1 MKIFVIIL
9 TFIGLIGC
17 GEDVVNSDNL
27 AKDLNK
33 SQSLKSDDYLSDS
46 EKSDIADFCQVLN
59 YKVIYLNS
67 NYASQSNKK
76 IPLTLH
82 QSSCESDAI
91 TASNVEVEVR
101 NFQGSLYL
109 GNGAL
114 FQDVLTVN
122 SSEISQLC
130 RSVASSG
137 QVLRYTQNGSTA
149 KWFYIEDRKDTN
161 CGASNNSDG
170 ESFCLIV
177 NSGEKENS
185 GEKYKITNVERYKT
199 SMETGNKRGVIIHR
213 KRASTGPCSGSS
225 HIIHEQYINS
235 I

>member
-1 MKIFVIIL
+1 MKTTLFII
-9 TFIGLIGC
+9 TLIALISC

-27 AKDLNK
+27 AKNLNK
-33 SQSLKSDDYLSDS
+33 TQSLKSDDYFSDS

-67 NYASQSNKK
+67 NYASISSKK
-76 IPLTLH
+76 VPLTLH
-82 QSSCESDAI
+82 QSTCESDAM

-101 NFQGSLYL
+101 NFQGSLYY

-114 FQDVLTVN
+114 FQDILTVN

-130 RSVASSG
+130 RSVTNTG

-149 KWFYIEDRKDTN
+149 KWFYIEDRKDTD
-161 CGASNNSDG
+161 CGPSNSTVG
-170 ESFCLIV
+170 ESLCLIV
-177 NSGEKENS
+177 NSGEKEDS
-185 GEKYKITNVERYKT
+185 GDRYKITNVERYKA
-199 SMETGNKRGVIIHR
+199 SMETGNKRGVVIHR
-213 KRASTGPCSGSS
+213 KRASTGPCSGST
-225 HIIHEQYINS
+225 HIIHEQYVDS